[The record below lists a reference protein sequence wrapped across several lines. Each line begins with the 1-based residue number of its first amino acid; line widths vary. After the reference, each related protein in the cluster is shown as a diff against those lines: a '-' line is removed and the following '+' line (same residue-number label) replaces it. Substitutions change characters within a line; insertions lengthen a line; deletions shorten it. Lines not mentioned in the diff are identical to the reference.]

1 MIHAD
6 PAQLL
11 RYRLR
16 ADRAVRSVAHGAGDA
31 RRAGGRPAAIAT
43 LAAAIWLVLLCAYL
57 AQGRARIA
65 RTSPIRC
72 WRPS

>member
-1 MIHAD
+1 MRIPPNFFGIAFGLTGLSAAWHTARATLGV
-6 PAQLL
+6 PAC
-11 RYRLR
+11 
-16 ADRAVRSVAHGAGDA
+16 
-31 RRAGGRPAAIAT
+31 RPAAIAT